1 VIEDERRKL
10 KILLDHWIE
19 HNKEH
24 GEEFS
29 QWAEKAKG
37 FGEAKV
43 HDDILEAVQ
52 QMSKANESLL
62 KALDALKSRP
72 F

>member
-1 VIEDERRKL
+1 MVEDERTKL

-43 HDDILEAVQ
+43 HDDILEATQ
-52 QMSKANESLL
+52 QMNRANEFLL
-62 KALDALKSRP
+62 KALHALK
-72 F
+72 

>member
-1 VIEDERRKL
+1 MVEDERAKL

-37 FGEAKV
+37 FGDAKA
-43 HDDILEAVQ
+43 HDVILEAAQ
-52 QMSKANESLL
+52 QMSKVNEFLL
-62 KALDALKSRP
+62 KALRALK
-72 F
+72 